1 MATYRA
7 LLSYLCKLRDET
19 SIWFALPREIDSW
32 WRARS
37 RMSVV
42 AKGSSWRIEGDGAEQ
57 AVLAFAKEVN
67 GRLVY
72 ELAEPERKLPD
83 GAWNGS

>member
-1 MATYRA
+1 
-7 LLSYLCKLRDET
+7 
-19 SIWFALPREIDSW
+19 
-32 WRARS
+32 
-37 RMSVV
+37 MSVV